1 MAWERIVIAFR
12 ANQPASIKMAHHWAE
27 FFRDQGCEVLTGA
40 TGPEHNP
47 YPQFVEKWGAEIHLA
62 MVLGGDG
69 STLAAARYLA
79 PLGVP
84 ILAVNVGGHLGFLT
98 QAVEVLQP
106 DLLSR
111 LQTGRYVTQARTM
124 LQATLADAPE
134 FRALCLNEFII
145 KPDNTTRL
153 PMTGVNLE
161 VDDVPVD
168 CYRGDGL
175 ILCTP
180 TGSTSYTLA
189 ANGPILGPGL
199 SGIAITPICPQRFLS
214 DLCLCQFPQRSHD

>member
-1 MAWERIVIAFR
+1 
-12 ANQPASIKMAHHWAE
+12 
-27 FFRDQGCEVLTGA
+27 
-40 TGPEHNP
+40 
-47 YPQFVEKWGAEIHLA
+47 
-62 MVLGGDG
+62 
-69 STLAAARYLA
+69 
-79 PLGVP
+79 
-84 ILAVNVGGHLGFLT
+84 VNVGGHLGFLT

-199 SGIAITPICPQRFLS
+199 SGIAITPICPASLSSRPIVLNDSCQICVYANSPNDLTIKLWADGVPMVALGLGQRVHIRLADLPARFLLLEDNPS
-214 DLCLCQFPQRSHD
+214 YFRTLREKLHWGSPTCDI